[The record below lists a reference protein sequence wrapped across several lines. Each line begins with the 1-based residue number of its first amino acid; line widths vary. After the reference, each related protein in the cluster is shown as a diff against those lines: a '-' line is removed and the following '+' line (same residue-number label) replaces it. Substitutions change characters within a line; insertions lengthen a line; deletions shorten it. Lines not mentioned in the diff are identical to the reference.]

1 MIYLLFTIGLALSAV
16 AAFYSIAGLMAI
28 FAASAL
34 SIAIMG
40 GVLEVAKLVIASW
53 LYQNWKT
60 APKLLLAYF
69 TSAVAILMLIT
80 SMGIF
85 GYLSKAHLDQAVP
98 IGDAASQ
105 VRLLDEKID
114 YQKQIITTN
123 QSLIKQMDEVVNQTL
138 SRTEDAKGSERAL
151 QIRRSQARDRGRL
164 VDEIENAQKE
174 VAKLNEERSPL
185 ASNLRRIE
193 AEVGP
198 IKYIA
203 ALIYD
208 NAEQDM
214 LEKAVR
220 WVILLIVFVFDP
232 LAVLMIIAANRELR
246 KGNENGAGNP
256 EPEPTGTGSGGEQ
269 AKDPEPSPSNAVVQE
284 AVITEPSSKNN
295 EELPVQAVEDIP
307 VLENEET
314 WAQRVID
321 ESEQP
326 RKKSLVESIYEKITK
341 KNNVTSEVTIEK
353 DPPVEHPVFIP
364 SETTPEDFTASS
376 DTIERLKRPQVGRPD
391 RFKS

>member
-1 MIYLLFTIGLALSAV
+1 MIYLLFIIGLALSAV

-28 FAASAL
+28 FAAAAL

-60 APKLLLAYF
+60 APKLLLGYF
-69 TSAVAILMLIT
+69 TAAVAILMLIT

-98 IGDAASQ
+98 IGDVASQ
-105 VRLLDEKID
+105 VKLLDEKIQ
-114 YQKQIITTN
+114 YQKEIITAN

-151 QIRRSQARDRGRL
+151 QIRRSQARDRARL
-164 VDEIENAQKE
+164 VNEVETAQKE
-174 VAKLNEERSPL
+174 IASLNQERAPL
-185 ASNLRRIE
+185 ASNLRQIE

-208 NAEQDM
+208 NAEQDV

-246 KGNENGAGNP
+246 KGKENGAGTT
-256 EPEPTGTGSGGEQ
+256 EPEPTGSRSEPEQ
-269 AKDPEPSPSNAVVQE
+269 RGDKEPSPPAD
-284 AVITEPSSKNN
+284 
-295 EELPVQAVEDIP
+295 AVEERVVAESSTKDDEKLSEEVNIP

-321 ESEQP
+321 EDD
-326 RKKSLVESIYEKITK
+326 KKKMSFVESIYEKVTK
-341 KNNVTSEVTIEK
+341 KNKTASEVTVEK
-353 DPPVEHPVFIP
+353 DPPKEHPVFVP

-376 DTIERLKRPQVGRPD
+376 DTIETLRRPQVGRPD